1 MSLRRR
7 VLYRELLPSRIT
19 LTLLALALGLIVLG
33 SVCTLSMMFS
43 DRSISPEGPVAVLG
57 FLVVPAI
64 ALLPLIGALREK
76 TPARRAL
83 MWGACALLLA
93 AGGLVGGVSMA
104 FAPDAGIGVGVVFT
118 TVFCAPVVLAVM
130 APSIFFGIKA
140 WSHVRET
147 LRTER
152 VASVARA
159 LDARGMITMDELG
172 GEIGLNQQDTRQ
184 LVQELL
190 SSGAL
195 DATLYSQFG
204 RIYSAKALDEARSS
218 LRRIILARG
227 QARLEDLAAEL
238 GVPRELLCRWLYDL
252 VDQYFTGYI
261 NWDKGM
267 VYSMEAQQLT
277 QAGRCPAC
285 RGELSLAGK
294 GLIHCTYCGA
304 EIIIEQD

>member
-7 VLYRELLPSRIT
+7 VLYRELLPSRAT
-19 LTLLALALGLIVLG
+19 LTLLAIALGLIVLG
-33 SVCTLSMMFS
+33 SVCALSMALTEQ
-43 DRSISPEGPVAVLG
+43 DVAPEGPIAILG
-57 FLVVPAI
+57 FFVLPSVAI
-64 ALLPLIGALREK
+64 LPLFGALREK

-83 MWGACALLLA
+83 MFGASALLLA
-93 AGGLVGGVSMA
+93 IGGFVGSTSMA
-104 FAPDAGIGVGVVFT
+104 FAPDVGLGTGVVFT

-130 APSIFFGIKA
+130 APAVFFGVKA
-140 WSHVRET
+140 GPYMRET

-152 VASVARA
+152 AAAVVKA
-159 LDARGMITMDELG
+159 LDTRGMVTIDELSR
-172 GEIGLNQQDTRQ
+172 EIGLDKADTLQ

-195 DATLYSQFG
+195 GATLYGAFEL
-204 RIYSAKALDEARSS
+204 IYSARALEDAGTN

-227 QARLEDLAAEL
+227 QARLDYLAAEL
-238 GVPRELLCRWLYDL
+238 EVPRDILRRWLYDL
-252 VDQYFTGYI
+252 VDHDFSGYI
-261 NWDKGM
+261 NWERDT
-267 VYSMEAQQLT
+267 VYSVEAQQLM

-285 RGELSLAGK
+285 SGELSLAGK